1 MLRPMPLT
9 RTPAVDVSDRPRPL
23 PTLDRAFDAV
33 ERALAR
39 LGVGDPGS
47 LRSPKQVEDELSPTA
62 LPPGTL
68 LVLNPEE
75 LAAAEIDVA
84 DTVLDER
91 LGGVVFG
98 TMERPPLE
106 DDRRRRLRE
115 LAGVATA
122 FGFVPH
128 GQEPYAVGRVR
139 QVRTPAELAPYRFL
153 VADTPGF
160 RVALVTRALPQGGF
174 IGLWSGAAA
183 VVEEVTQLLR
193 RTVQQQ
199 GHAAPARARTVPER
213 DAVAS
218 EAEVWK
224 QAEELRAYRTV
235 REAELRQIAR
245 AAALRGVE
253 LRRQRDGEPAPA
265 VGAPRAA
272 NRAAS

>member
-1 MLRPMPLT
+1 MIRPLPLA
-9 RTPAVDVSDRPRPL
+9 RALAPQPVERPRAF

-39 LGVGDPGS
+39 LGVEDPGS
-47 LRSPKQVEDELSPTA
+47 LRSPKQVEEELSPTA

-68 LVLNPEE
+68 LVLNAEE

-115 LAGVATA
+115 LAGVSTA

-128 GQEPYAVGRVR
+128 GQEPYSVGRVR

-153 VADTPGF
+153 VADIPGF
-160 RVALVTRALPQGGF
+160 RVALITRALPGGGVL
-174 IGLWSGAAA
+174 GLWSGSPA
-183 VVEEVTQLLR
+183 VLDEVTSVLR
-193 RTVQQQ
+193 RVLQQQ
-199 GHAAPARARTVPER
+199 GHMAPPKARAVPAR

-253 LRRQRDGEPAPA
+253 LRRQRDGEPASA
-265 VGAPRAA
+265 S
-272 NRAAS
+272 RAAS